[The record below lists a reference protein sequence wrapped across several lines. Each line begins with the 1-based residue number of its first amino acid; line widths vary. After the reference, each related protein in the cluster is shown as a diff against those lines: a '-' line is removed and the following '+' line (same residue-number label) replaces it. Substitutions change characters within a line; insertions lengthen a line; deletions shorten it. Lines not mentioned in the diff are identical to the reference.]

1 MMMVFPLLT
10 GILAICYGI
19 LGRRPAC
26 VVFWLLTMGLC
37 VAWAF
42 GNLPGH
48 PLSLAL

>member
-1 MMMVFPLLT
+1 MLMVFPLLT

-37 VAWAF
+37 IAWAC
-42 GNLPGH
+42 GNLQGH